1 VPTQYTVQKSDCIA
15 SIAATAGLL
24 PETIWN
30 NPDNAELKRL
40 RGHGHI
46 LLEGDVVVIP
56 DRQLRQETRATDAR
70 HTFVRKGVP
79 IRLRIVLC
87 DENKEPRGGLNYILE
102 IDGKVSSGTTSEDG
116 AVEIPISPGARSGSI
131 SFGEGHF
138 REVYELQ
145 LGGLDPITEIN
156 GVQMR
161 LANLG
166 YHYGGVD
173 GKLNAATRFAIR
185 SFQKDNR
192 LEETGEIDDGL
203 RTKLVAAHGS

>member
-1 VPTQYTVQKSDCIA
+1 VPTQYTVQKGDCIA
-15 SIAATAGLL
+15 SIADSAGLL

-30 NPDNAELKRL
+30 NPANAGLKRL

-56 DRQLRQETRATDAR
+56 DRQLRHETRPTDQC

-87 DENKEPRGGLNYILE
+87 DENQEPRAGLDYILE
-102 IDGKVSSGTTSEDG
+102 IDGTVSSGTTSGDG
-116 AVEIPISPGARSGSI
+116 AVDIPISPRARSGSI
-131 SFGEGHF
+131 SFGEGLF

-161 LANLG
+161 LENLG
-166 YHYGGVD
+166 YYQGGVD
-173 GKLNAATRFAIR
+173 GKWNDATHLAIL
-185 SFQKDNR
+185 SFQKDNG
-192 LEETGEIDDGL
+192 LEATGEIDDAL
-203 RTKLVAAHGS
+203 RAKLVAAHGS